1 MVGIICMFYEKFV
14 NLCVS
19 KGIAP
24 TVAAQEAGF
33 SNATATDWK
42 NGSKPRKAN
51 LVKLANYFNVPVEYF
66 SEDTKKSPAP
76 KKGTEDFAKVYEL
89 LTPEHQEQIQEEIL
103 VLLKKQMQ
111 G

>member
-1 MVGIICMFYEKFV
+1 MFYEKFV
-14 NLCVS
+14 SLCVS

-42 NGSKPRKAN
+42 KGSKPRKAN
-51 LVKLANYFNVPVEYF
+51 LLKLANYFDVPVDYF
-66 SEDTKKSPAP
+66 SEEKEKSPAP
-76 KKGTEDFAKVYEL
+76 VKSTEDFMKVYNL
-89 LTPEHQEQIQEEIL
+89 LTPDRQAQLREKMAD
-103 VLLKKQMQ
+103 LLKEQLQ

>member
-1 MVGIICMFYEKFV
+1 MFYEKFV

-19 KGIAP
+19 KGVAP

-51 LVKLANYFNVPVEYF
+51 LLKLANYFDVPVEYF
-66 SEDTKKSPAP
+66 SDKTEKSPAP
-76 KKGTEDFAKVYEL
+76 TKSAEDFLKVYEL
-89 LTPEHQEQIQEEIL
+89 LTPDRQAQLREKMAD
-103 VLLKKQMQ
+103 LLKEQLQ